1 MKIAIPVIDNSE
13 HKYDIANGFN
23 STGSLCLYNKDS
35 DQYSWI
41 RIADLAS
48 NMGELLPALISKD
61 VDNVI
66 TKHIHPMAL
75 QVLILKGVKVYLS
88 EGFNLKE
95 NIDLFN
101 QSKLQMCDAI
111 SSYADIQICG
121 GECSVCSTECNE
133 K

>member
-23 STGSLCLYNKDS
+23 STGSLCLYNKES

-41 RIADLAS
+41 RIADLAG

-61 VDNVI
+61 IDNII
-66 TKHIHPMAL
+66 TRHIHPMAL
-75 QVLILKGVKVYLS
+75 QVLVHKGLNVYLS
-88 EGFNLKE
+88 EGSNLTE
-95 NIDLFN
+95 NINLFN

-121 GECSVCSTECNE
+121 GECSVCSTECND